1 MVYLQFGRQREQKVH
16 RFHKDAVE
24 VFFPVVSPAGVR
36 SVVKTNDSKPE
47 IHIEIKPDKKKKKS
61 EFNNKRQA
69 AVALVG
75 SAVLSAH
82 SCNSLIQTKITDT
95 QIRHQLIL

>member
-16 RFHKDAVE
+16 RFHKDSVE

-47 IHIEIKPDKKKKKS
+47 IHIEIKPDKKK
-61 EFNNKRQA
+61 NNQ
-69 AVALVG
+69 
-75 SAVLSAH
+75 
-82 SCNSLIQTKITDT
+82 NST
-95 QIRHQLIL
+95 IRGRRLLRW